1 MKVGGNEGVSQSV
14 SEWMAECVH
23 GVSEL
28 VRARVCYWTRMTA
41 TESCT
46 EQKSGRIRA

>member
-1 MKVGGNEGVSQSV
+1 MKVGRERGGESV

-28 VRARVCYWTRMTA
+28 VRERVCYWTRMTA